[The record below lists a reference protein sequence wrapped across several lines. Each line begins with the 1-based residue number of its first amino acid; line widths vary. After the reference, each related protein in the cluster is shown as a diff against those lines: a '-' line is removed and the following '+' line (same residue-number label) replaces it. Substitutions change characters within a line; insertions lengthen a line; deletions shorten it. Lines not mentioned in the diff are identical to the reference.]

1 MIATE
6 KELVMRR
13 PLAAFTLALLALV
26 LIAAPAG
33 AITGG
38 RPDNGEHP
46 QVGMIIALFEDGSF
60 GFCSGTLIAPTV
72 VLTAGHCT
80 AFFDEP
86 GVEQVLVSFDETVT
100 SDSTFFTAHAWFTHP
115 DYVDA
120 DWPFTQDVG
129 VVILDEAV
137 DLPVASLPEAGLLE
151 TIISRRGES
160 QQVFVDVGYGQTGVE
175 TGGGPPRPNFPLERR
190 QSSQHYAPGR
200 NGMVG
205 VMHGLTETLVMLKAS
220 PSARHGSGCGG
231 DSGGPIFLAGTT
243 TLAAIHI
250 GGYRLGFDGALCGRL
265 SSLNFRLDTPVVLD
279 WLAQFV

>member
-1 MIATE
+1 
-6 KELVMRR
+6 MRR
-13 PLAAFTLALLALV
+13 PLAALTLALLTLV
-26 LIAAPAG
+26 LMAAPAG

-38 RPDNGEHP
+38 RPDGGAHP

-80 AFFDEP
+80 SFFDEA

-100 SDSTFFTAHAWFTHP
+100 SDSTFVTAHEWFTHP

-137 DLPVASLPEAGLLE
+137 DLPLAPLPEAGLLE
-151 TIISRRGES
+151 TIIPRRGES
-160 QQVFVDVGYGQTGVE
+160 RQVFVDVGYGQTGVE

-190 QSSQHYAPGR
+190 QSSQRYAPGR

-205 VMHGLTETLVMLKAS
+205 VIHGLTETLVMLKAS

-243 TLAAIHI
+243 TLVAIHI